1 MYSKIREALLQ
12 KSGAQ
17 NVSPG
22 AGTGYKLQFFIPSGG
37 RERSALE
44 PAPQA
49 LLMGA
54 SVRTATLRAGVDL
67 SSLVTPVGGSV
78 WSAQGCRGSQ
88 LLGKE
93 SQRGTDVLSHCSM
106 KKPAPFCADECH
118 RNPNLQ
124 ETSAV
129 TNSPVRTHSANPE
142 PWKLGLRG
150 RAYLSDLSGP
160 QNRTLKCQSMQGGEE
175 CLGVEKSSP
184 TRLRVKATVGPR
196 HISNQSG
203 LLGLGPRT

>member
-1 MYSKIREALLQ
+1 MCPQELELVTNSNSLFP
-12 KSGAQ
+12 
-17 NVSPG
+17 VG
-22 AGTGYKLQFFIPSGG
+22 AGSGLHLNQPL
-37 RERSALE
+37 RHCWWVL
-44 PAPQA
+44 
-49 LLMGA
+49 
-54 SVRTATLRAGVDL
+54 VRTATLRAGVDL
-67 SSLVTPVGGSV
+67 SSLVTTVGGSV

-88 LLGKE
+88 LPGKE

-160 QNRTLKCQSMQGGEE
+160 QNCTLKCQSMQGGEE

-184 TRLRVKATVGPR
+184 TRLHVKATVEPR